1 MGKVVGPPLTQSDK
15 NWILE
20 QHVFFHA
27 SAPLS
32 ALHRVNVS
40 PKSAKEF
47 KIIDDCTVAW
57 ADLAGSGSE
66 TCAHVLQ
73 NGRLTVLF
81 VAFNGPPKILRLHGK
96 GSIVLRSELQHPHHQ
111 ELAHQF
117 QDVLSDK
124 NEGNFG
130 IRAIVVMKIERA
142 SQSCGYS
149 IPQFVYKA
157 ERTTLTDV
165 TVKKGCEG
173 IEEYRRLKNSYSI
186 DGLPSIAQL
195 EAAHTH
201 TSPVEL
207 DYADGYVYVTKYGNS
222 LWKQCQVRCS
232 LAWHFFAWDI
242 SQRDIYMIALGAGIG
257 AVAMHLKGRIK

>member
-1 MGKVVGPPLTQSDK
+1 MGKVIGPPLTQSDQT
-15 NWILE
+15 WILE

-32 ALHRVNVS
+32 AQHRVNVS

-57 ADLAGSGSE
+57 ADLTGSGSE

-81 VAFNGPPKILRLHGK
+81 VAFSGPPKILRLHGK
-96 GSIVLRSELQHPHHQ
+96 GTIVLRSDLHHPQ
-111 ELAHQF
+111 NQKLAHHF
-117 QDVLSDK
+117 EDLFSSD

-130 IRAIVVMKIERA
+130 IRAIVVLKIERA

-195 EAAHTH
+195 EAAHTG

-207 DYADGYVYVTKYGNS
+207 DFADGYVYVTKYGNS
-222 LWKQCQVRCS
+222 LWKRCQVRCS
-232 LAWHFFAWDI
+232 IAWHFFTWDL
-242 SQRDIYMIALGAGIG
+242 SRKDVFMIALGVGIG
-257 AVAMHLKGRIK
+257 AMAMRIQTKSR